1 MGLPGGSDGKR
12 SACSARDSGL
22 TLGSP
27 KEENDYPLSYSYLEN
42 YKDIGVWPATV
53 HGVAKSQTQLSVRLK
68 VTFTFTKY
76 PESYR
81 SSKGHI

>member
-1 MGLPGGSDGKR
+1 MGLPGGSDGKK
-12 SACSARDSGL
+12 SACSAGDSGL

-53 HGVAKSQTQLSVRLK
+53 HGVAALTHRLQFSV
-68 VTFTFTKY
+68 
-76 PESYR
+76 
-81 SSKGHI
+81 SKMGPRA